1 MEIPFIGTKISI
13 GFNKYYL
20 RNMINE
26 KELRVGNV
34 YLSKRNKDVL
44 VRGIDT
50 INKLVIIEDPDIDAG
65 KEQPYIFEDLA
76 PIPLT
81 KDALINVGF
90 FVEPSSDSVYVK
102 KIDCEKDCAF
112 IEYREDGC
120 FLKDK
125 DHNKIGRELAFLHQL
140 QNAYYMLTGNELI

>member
-1 MEIPFIGTKISI
+1 MFLIIGTKISVA
-13 GFNKYYL
+13 FNYYYL

-50 INKLVIIEDPDIDAG
+50 INKIVVIQEPDLEAG
-65 KEQPYIFEDLA
+65 KEQPYIFEDLT

-81 KDALINVGF
+81 KDAIEKLGF
-90 FVEPSSDSVYVK
+90 KAESSSDSIYLK
-102 KIDCEKDCAF
+102 EIDC
-112 IEYREDGC
+112 
-120 FLKDK
+120 
-125 DHNKIGRELAFLHQL
+125 
-140 QNAYYMLTGNELI
+140 

>member
-1 MEIPFIGTKISI
+1 
-13 GFNKYYL
+13 
-20 RNMINE
+20 MINE
-26 KELRVGNV
+26 KELRVGNM

-50 INKLVIIEDPDIDAG
+50 INKLVVIEEPDVDAG

-76 PIPLT
+76 PIPLNR
-81 KDALINVGF
+81 DSIQQFGF
-90 FVEPSSDSVYVK
+90 TPGNAGEVVFQR

-112 IEYREDGC
+112 LEFREDGC

-125 DHNKIGRELAFLHQL
+125 EHNKIGRELAYLHQL
-140 QNAYYMLTGNELI
+140 QNAYYLLTGNELL

>member
-1 MEIPFIGTKISI
+1 
-13 GFNKYYL
+13 
-20 RNMINE
+20 MINE
-26 KELRVGNV
+26 KELRVGNF

-50 INKLVIIEDPDIDAG
+50 INKLVVIEEPDIDAG

-81 KDALINVGF
+81 KDAISRLGF
-90 FVEPSSDSVYVK
+90 TVEASSDSIYK
-102 KIDCEKDCAF
+102 KEIDCEKDCAF
-112 IEYREDGC
+112 LEYRDDGC

-125 DHNKIGRELAFLHQL
+125 EHNKIGKELAYLHQL
-140 QNAYYMLTGNELI
+140 QNAYYLLTGTELI

>member
-1 MEIPFIGTKISI
+1 
-13 GFNKYYL
+13 
-20 RNMINE
+20 MINE

-50 INKLVIIEDPDIDAG
+50 INKIVVIQEPDLEAG

-81 KDALINVGF
+81 KDAIEKLGF
-90 FVEPSSDSVYVK
+90 IADSSSDSVYLK
-102 KIDCEKDCAF
+102 EIDCEKDCAF
-112 IEYREDGC
+112 LEYRDDGC
-120 FLKDK
+120 FLKDR
-125 DHNKIGRELAFLHQL
+125 DHNKIGKEIAYLHQL
-140 QNAYYMLTGNELI
+140 QNTYYYLTGTELI

>member
-1 MEIPFIGTKISI
+1 MIGTKISHAS
-13 GFNKYYL
+13 NKYYL

-26 KELRVGNV
+26 KELRVGNA

-50 INKLVIIEDPDIDAG
+50 INKLVVIEEPDLNAG

-81 KDALINVGF
+81 KDTIASFGF
-90 FVEPSSDSVYVK
+90 ITGESGEGVFLK

-112 IEYREDGC
+112 IEFQEDGC

-125 DHNKIGRELAFLHQL
+125 EHNKIGKQISYVHQL
-140 QNAYYMLTGNELI
+140 QNTYFLLTGTELF

>member
-1 MEIPFIGTKISI
+1 MHQCQQFWSTNGTKDHEGHDENTQRCGTEIKVGMSCMNLIIGTKISI

-50 INKLVIIEDPDIDAG
+50 INKLVIIEEPDIDAG

-90 FVEPSSDSVYVK
+90 FVEPS
-102 KIDCEKDCAF
+102 
-112 IEYREDGC
+112 
-120 FLKDK
+120 
-125 DHNKIGRELAFLHQL
+125 
-140 QNAYYMLTGNELI
+140 

>member
-1 MEIPFIGTKISI
+1 
-13 GFNKYYL
+13 
-20 RNMINE
+20 MINE
-26 KELRVGNV
+26 KELRVGNI

-50 INKLVIIEDPDIDAG
+50 INKLVIIEEPDIDAG

-81 KDALINVGF
+81 RESIELLGFTAGDAGAGIF
-90 FVEPSSDSVYVK
+90 QK
-102 KIDCEKDCAF
+102 KIECEKDCAF
-112 IEYREDGC
+112 LEFREDGC

-125 DHNKIGRELAFLHQL
+125 EHNKIGRELAYLHQL
-140 QNAYYMLTGNELI
+140 QNAYYLLTGNELV

>member
-1 MEIPFIGTKISI
+1 
-13 GFNKYYL
+13 
-20 RNMINE
+20 MINE

-50 INKLVIIEDPDIDAG
+50 INKLVVIEEPDINAG

-81 KDALINVGF
+81 KESISMLGF
-90 FVEPSSDSVYVK
+90 ISETEDGTFLK

-112 IEYREDGC
+112 LEYKEDGC

-125 DHNKIGRELAFLHQL
+125 EHNKIGKEISYLHQL
-140 QNAYYMLTGNELI
+140 QNAYYILTGSELF

>member
-1 MEIPFIGTKISI
+1 
-13 GFNKYYL
+13 
-20 RNMINE
+20 MINE
-26 KELRVGNV
+26 KELRVGNI

-50 INKLVIIEDPDIDAG
+50 INKLVFIEEPDINAG
-65 KEQPYIFEDLA
+65 KEQPYIFEDIA

-81 KDALINVGF
+81 RDSIEVLGF
-90 FVEPSSDSVYVK
+90 VANENSDVVFQK

-112 IEYREDGC
+112 IEFREDGC

-125 DHNKIGRELAFLHQL
+125 EHNKIGRQLSYLHQL
-140 QNAYYMLTGNELI
+140 QNAYYLLTGNELV